1 MKLGAMVGMRDDPD
15 AFAAQARRLEDAGVE
30 YLWTG
35 EAYSAD
41 AVSTMG
47 FLAAV
52 TKKAQIGSSILPLYS
67 RTPTLLAM
75 TAVGLDRLSG
85 GRSILGL
92 GASGPQVIEGFHG
105 VPYDA
110 PVGRTKEIIEI
121 CRMVWRRDRVVH
133 DGASYHMPLPP
144 GQGTGLGKA
153 LKLMD
158 HPVRE
163 RIPIYVASLGPKNVE
178 MTAELA
184 EGWLPLHYWPERAG
198 ELWRPSLEAGQ
209 AKRSA
214 DLPPLEIVAGGSLA
228 IGDDVEALRER
239 DRPMLTLYFG
249 GMGAKGKN
257 FYNDVLKRYG
267 YEHEAERIQDLYLGG
282 DRKGAAALVPD
293 ELVAGVSLIGDAG
306 FVKDRIAAFR
316 DSGVTI
322 LNVHPVGPHG
332 LGDVETIAGWLSA
345 RRPRRPHSDQ
355 RHAELSARACC
366 SCSQSRG
373 ARPSTAAA
381 SASKRRTSSI
391 RSAIAPG
398 NRRCSW

>member
-52 TKKAQIGSSILPLYS
+52 TKTAQIGSSILPLYS

-133 DGASYHMPLPP
+133 DGASYQMPLPP

-198 ELWRPSLEAGQ
+198 ELWRPALEAGR
-209 AKRSA
+209 ARRSA

-239 DRPMLTLYFG
+239 DRPMLALYFG

-267 YEHEAERIQDLYLGG
+267 YEQEAERIQDLYLGG

-293 ELVAGVSLIGDAG
+293 ELVAGMSLIGDAG

-316 DSGVTI
+316 DSGVTV
-322 LNVHPVGPHG
+322 LNVHPVGPNG
-332 LGDVETIAGWLSA
+332 LRDVETIAGWL
-345 RRPRRPHSDQ
+345 
-355 RHAELSARACC
+355 
-366 SCSQSRG
+366 
-373 ARPSTAAA
+373 
-381 SASKRRTSSI
+381 
-391 RSAIAPG
+391 
-398 NRRCSW
+398 